1 MIFDAVDNPQVAAAF
16 NGTSAEWV
24 DMELEE
30 VYLGAATSSKRF
42 LNSFYG
48 KKLGNL
54 HLMKVSTAGSV
65 LSPAYGA
72 ETINLLVN
80 QVPLFQQ
87 SGLDSL
93 GKQVAFTQMA
103 LGGDVYSPLTADRA
117 IGGGLIPDKGTS
129 ADGSV
134 TSIFEG
140 GASAEFIGASNYYAS
155 GAMNYI
161 SMPVQQSIT
170 SLQLDYARTVATDAS
185 LLFFGEVVKE
195 LMFDSKSNAPVITY
209 AM

>member
-1 MIFDAVDNPQVAAAF
+1 
-16 NGTSAEWV
+16 
-24 DMELEE
+24 
-30 VYLGAATSSKRF
+30 
-42 LNSFYG
+42 
-48 KKLGNL
+48 
-54 HLMKVSTAGSV
+54 V
-65 LSPAYGA
+65 LSPGYGA
-72 ETINLLVN
+72 ESINLLVN

-103 LGGDVYSPLTADRA
+103 VGGDVYSPLTADRV
-117 IGGGLIPDKGTS
+117 IPGGFVPDKGTS
-129 ADGSV
+129 SDASA

-140 GASAEFIGASNYYAS
+140 GVSAAFIGQSNYYAS
-155 GAMNYI
+155 GAMSYI

-170 SLQLDYARTVATDAS
+170 SLQLDYSRTVGTDAS

-195 LMFDSKSNAPVITY
+195 LAFDSKSNSPVITY

>member
-1 MIFDAVDNPQVAAAF
+1 
-16 NGTSAEWV
+16 
-24 DMELEE
+24 
-30 VYLGAATSSKRF
+30 
-42 LNSFYG
+42 
-48 KKLGNL
+48 
-54 HLMKVSTAGSV
+54 MKSSTAGSV

-72 ETINLLVN
+72 ESINLLVN

-93 GKQVAFTQMA
+93 GKQVAFSLMA

-117 IGGGLIPDKGTS
+117 IGAFIPDKGSDADAS
-129 ADGSV
+129 A

-140 GASAEFIGASNYYAS
+140 VASVPFIGQSNYYAS

-161 SMPVQQSIT
+161 SMPVQQPIT

-185 LLFFGEVVKE
+185 LLFFGEVVKQ
-195 LMFDSKSNAPVITY
+195 LAFDSKSNAPVITY